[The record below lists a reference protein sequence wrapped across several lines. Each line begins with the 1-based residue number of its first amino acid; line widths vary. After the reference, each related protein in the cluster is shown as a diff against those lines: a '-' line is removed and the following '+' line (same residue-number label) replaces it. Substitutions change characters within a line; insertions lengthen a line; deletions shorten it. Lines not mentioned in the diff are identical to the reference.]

1 MWLKQSTLVLL
12 TVAVMVVSGKQY
24 VILGE
29 EQRKVDVLGS
39 SLTLGCPLNTSRYE
53 RFRLQWSFS
62 PSGSSDNASN
72 ISSSMVKNDKLL
84 DIRENHT
91 LPNVTLKNSGWYFCE
106 VTVEIPFSNV
116 IKSNGTQIVIAK
128 SLMEATV
135 YPSLVTS
142 KQANPEDPQ
151 PIHWWM
157 WLLLGVSTVILIVL
171 LFITVMLRRRCRSRR
186 AEDQIYANTH
196 PVAHKQPSPR
206 PSLPLDS
213 LKTRSSSDDFW
224 TPRSNRIYANG
235 KWKQKK

>member
-1 MWLKQSTLVLL
+1 MWLKQLTLVLL

-84 DIRENHT
+84 DIRKNHT
-91 LPNVTLKNSGWYFCE
+91 LPNVTQKNSGWYFCE

-116 IKSNGTQIVIAK
+116 IKSNGTQIVIAN
-128 SLMEATV
+128 S
-135 YPSLVTS
+135 
-142 KQANPEDPQ
+142 EDPQ

-157 WLLLGVSTVILIVL
+157 WLLLGVSTFILIVL

-186 AEDQIYANTH
+186 EDQIYANTH

>member
-116 IKSNGTQIVIAK
+116 IKSNGTQIVIA
-128 SLMEATV
+128 
-135 YPSLVTS
+135 
-142 KQANPEDPQ
+142 NPEDPQ